1 MSKKKAVTKRN
12 DFSTSEERLASL
24 LQAVEYINK
33 TYGDGALVRGSEA
46 PPEFFIPQTIDTGI
60 LSLNAALGLSGIPR
74 GKFTEIWGHN
84 QVGKTSTTI
93 WWIASAMKADPD
105 FHAVFIDTEWRFDFL
120 RAYEFGVDLSRLFL
134 HQTTNGEE
142 AIEIARTM
150 LRAGIDLVVIDSVTG
165 LLPTRQA
172 EGDLNTSWV
181 GLHARLMS
189 EAARILTPSMAAY
202 DRARR
207 GAVVFTNQLRDNPGV
222 MFGNPTGPT
231 GGHAL
236 SFYASLR
243 MELRSGAKDDWIVDP
258 ETGET
263 IGQWVR
269 FYPHKNSIN
278 GRKVDGKYP
287 LLFVQG
293 IDPYRDA
300 IHAGELLGII
310 KRGGAW
316 YSYTR
321 PNGEEVRAQGETRF
335 FQLLREQPEI
345 LDEIVNQCRNAIK
358 PIFPPKKE
366 EGTPQLTLVGDGLSA

>member
-1 MSKKKAVTKRN
+1 MSKKKAVTNRN

-24 LQAVEYINK
+24 LQAVEHINK
-33 TYGDGALVRGSEA
+33 TYGAGALVRGSDA

-60 LSLNAALGLSGIPR
+60 LSLNAVLGLSGIPR

-236 SFYASLR
+236 AFYASLR

-300 IHAGELLGII
+300 IHAGEVLGII

-321 PNGEEVRAQGETRF
+321 PNGEEVRAQGEARF

-345 LDEIVNQCRNAIK
+345 LDEIANQCRDAIQ
-358 PIFPPKKE
+358 PILPPEKE
-366 EGTPQLTLVGDGLSA
+366 EGTSQLALVGGGLSA